1 MHTRTRTRKCGF
13 SDLVLLEVRP
23 SETQLVRI
31 EIFRDAEDPR
41 YYHFIHDYSTST
53 KTELCV
59 LFTVNCIVEKEGM
72 ISKFQEF

>member
-1 MHTRTRTRKCGF
+1 MHMHTRTRKCGF

-23 SETQLVRI
+23 SKTQLVRI

-41 YYHFIHDYSTST
+41 YYCIISFMILPLLRKLSFAFF
-53 KTELCV
+53 L
-59 LFTVNCIVEKEGM
+59 NCIVEKEGM